1 MRFFPIKP
9 HQVLLTA
16 CRDARFVR
24 PLHQNMKPTPAPPK
38 GGGPNYMQTHLMF
51 VCSPLLRRGWKR
63 SQYNWFFPII
73 PRQILL
79 PACRDTRFVRPLHQI
94 MRPRPALPKGGAP
107 NCMRTL
113 LMFVRSPLLRRGWK
127 RSQYNWFFPIIPR
140 QMLLPACRDARF
152 VRPLHQ
158 NMKPPPAPP
167 KGGGPNY
174 TQTHLL
180 FVRSPLLRR
189 GRGRS

>member
-24 PLHQNMKPTPAPPK
+24 PLHQIMRPPPAPPK

-51 VCSPLLRRGWKR
+51 VRSPLLRRDWKR

-79 PACRDTRFVRPLHQI
+79 PACRD
-94 MRPRPALPKGGAP
+94 
-107 NCMRTL
+107 
-113 LMFVRSPLLRRGWK
+113 
-127 RSQYNWFFPIIPR
+127 
-140 QMLLPACRDARF
+140 ARF

-158 NMKPPPAPP
+158 NMKSRPAPSERRWT
-167 KGGGPNY
+167 KLYANS
-174 TQTHLL
+174 LD
-180 FVRSPLLRR
+180 VRSFSPPSEGPGEVTIQLAFPNHASSNTIA
-189 GRGRS
+189 GM